1 MAKMRYSE
9 MPRDVSCDSLS
20 TLRISENHED
30 GVDGR
35 CRDKSPLSD
44 VETAV
49 PTFNGNDF
57 PLLNKRETTG
67 TDGKHHKSYIK
78 PKDPTALS
86 TGDISKR
93 SSHHPATK
101 PAVHPP
107 CYDNYGSLPHCVAP
121 HSKSQSLPSNTS
133 IKSYDSIVFDPLR
146 VSPEDFAS
154 QLTLLDLPAFRGIA
168 PEELASCGWNK
179 KNKLT
184 VAPNVVAFTR
194 RFNHVS
200 FWTVQEV
207 LNGSSAK
214 QRAETLGHFIRIA
227 KKLYDLNNLHSLFA
241 IISALQSASIYRLSK
256 TWGCLSKKEKQTFD
270 RLAEVFSDKNNWR
283 NLRDHMESLKLPC
296 VPYLGLFLTDLTY
309 IDMAHPHSGGLES
322 EQRRHKMNNILR
334 VISDYQQS
342 DYSHLVHLPHIQN
355 YLRSVR
361 YIEELQKF
369 VEDDQYKLSLKLEP
383 PSPAPSSSSS
393 KESVSDTV
401 ASVASLNLSPA
412 KGLSSGSLRLQATAA
427 GAAKFVPTHRKCR
440 SLGTNIFNKSPQVV
454 TYTEASSASQL
465 GEKHLLDDSVLEEQ
479 QQQVIHSHTGSVH
492 PNPDSPSGRHKH
504 DESPAGEEGQKLLTR
519 HGSSLLPD
527 PDEFGEDMGMQC
539 ILQGC
544 LRRKTVLKE
553 GRKPA
558 VSSWQRYWVQLWATY
573 LVYYPPKSFKGS
585 ERSDFKQEPCKMV
598 PVGGWSVF
606 LGDNPFQP
614 DLFQLTDPIR
624 GNVYKYRA
632 GSKTAAQQWCRHLQQ
647 AACGIK
653 QEPLPVNLMSFE

>member
-1 MAKMRYSE
+1 MIS
-9 MPRDVSCDSLS
+9 DF
-20 TLRISENHED
+20 RIHSDRIWFEFCISNQESKNLPNHED

-107 CYDNYGSLPHCVAP
+107 CYDNYG
-121 HSKSQSLPSNTS
+121 KSQSLPSNTS

-527 PDEFGEDMGMQC
+527 PDEFGEDMG
-539 ILQGC
+539 
-544 LRRKTVLKE
+544 
-553 GRKPA
+553 
-558 VSSWQRYWVQLWATY
+558 
-573 LVYYPPKSFKGS
+573 
-585 ERSDFKQEPCKMV
+585 
-598 PVGGWSVF
+598 
-606 LGDNPFQP
+606 
-614 DLFQLTDPIR
+614 
-624 GNVYKYRA
+624 NVYKYRA

>member
-20 TLRISENHED
+20 TLRIVENHED
-30 GVDGR
+30 SDGGR
-35 CRDKSPLSD
+35 CLDKSPLSD
-44 VETAV
+44 VETLV
-49 PTFNGNDF
+49 PAFNGNDF
-57 PLLNKRETTG
+57 PLLKKKETTG
-67 TDGKHHKSYIK
+67 TDSRHHKSYIR

-93 SSHHPATK
+93 ISHHPVRK
-101 PAVHPP
+101 QVVNPP
-107 CYDNYGSLPHCVAP
+107 CYDNYGSLPHCAAP
-121 HSKSQSLPSNTS
+121 HAKSQSLPSNTS
-133 IKSYDSIVFDPLR
+133 IKSYDSVVFDPLR
-146 VSPEDFAS
+146 VAPEDFAS
-154 QLTLLDLPAFRGIA
+154 QLTLLDMPAFRGIT
-168 PEELASCGWNK
+168 PEELVSCGWNK
-179 KNKLT
+179 KHKLT

-200 FWTVQEV
+200 FWTVQEI
-207 LNGSSAK
+207 LNGPSAK

-241 IISALQSASIYRLSK
+241 IISALQSVSVYRLSK
-256 TWGCLSKKEKQTFD
+256 TWACLSKKEKQTFD
-270 RLAEVFSDKNNWR
+270 RLAEVFSDRNNWH
-283 NLRDHMESLKLPC
+283 NLRDLMESLKLPC
-296 VPYLGLFLTDLTY
+296 IPYLGLFLTDLTY

-322 EQRRHKMNNILR
+322 EQRRLKMNNILR

-355 YLRSVR
+355 YLRNVR

-383 PSPAPSSSSS
+383 PSPGPSSSSS
-393 KESVSDTV
+393 KESVSETMT
-401 ASVASLNLSPA
+401 SVASLNLSPA

-454 TYTEASSASQL
+454 TYREATSVLQR

-479 QQQVIHSHTGSVH
+479 QQQQLIHHNRES
-492 PNPDSPSGRHKH
+492 PNGRHKH
-504 DESPAGEEGQKLLTR
+504 VEGTVDEEGEKLLTR

-527 PDEFGEDMGMQC
+527 PDDFGEAVGMQC
-539 ILQGC
+539 VLQGC
-544 LRRKTVLKE
+544 LRRKTMLKA

-558 VSSWQRYWVQLWATY
+558 VTSWQRYWVQLWATY

-585 ERSDFKQEPCKMV
+585 ERSDFKQEPCKTV
-598 PVGGWSVF
+598 PIGGWSVF
-606 LGDNPFQP
+606 MGDNPFQP
-614 DLFQLTDPIR
+614 DLFQLTDPNR
-624 GNVYKYRA
+624 GNVYKCRA
-632 GSKTAAQQWCRHLQQ
+632 GSKAAAQQWFRHLQQ

-653 QEPLPVNLMSFE
+653 EKPLPANLMSFE